1 MSSLPSFNQF
11 SICSVAG
18 SRLGSDA
25 RFAVSVRCRFIVLRF
40 LQILKFEL
48 TVLRTEFG
56 LPSFAGVSADR
67 LFEQFP
73 DQKCVQIVVFT
84 AAWTTGDSGQH

>member
-1 MSSLPSFNQF
+1 
-11 SICSVAG
+11 VAG